1 VTKTVAYINF
11 LSELKYQEFQWS
23 GNYFTTVNK
32 QKGIELTLGKSF
44 FMSRS
49 SKLFIGILSFLPIIL
64 LVVMFIM
71 ILRLFPTFIEWG
83 NNGNNY
89 EPAPQEVFSV
99 FGPIFILGFGMGIL
113 SIGLLIFFI
122 MHLIRNKVMDST
134 ERIIWILVFLF
145 AGIIGYPI
153 YWYMRVWKNEI

>member
-1 VTKTVAYINF
+1 
-11 LSELKYQEFQWS
+11 
-23 GNYFTTVNK
+23 
-32 QKGIELTLGKSF
+32 
-44 FMSRS
+44 MSRS

-64 LVVMFIM
+64 LVVLFVM
-71 ILRLFPTFIEWG
+71 IISMFPTFVEWDR
-83 NNGNNY
+83 Y
-89 EPAPQEVFSV
+89 DPAPQEVFSL
-99 FGPIFILGFGMGIL
+99 FGPIFIIGFGMGLL

-122 MHLIRNKVMDST
+122 MHLIRHKAMDST